1 MSEHHNSA
9 GFELAG
15 FVGPLKYLDL
25 VGWNF
30 KRITISITMFIA
42 FPAILNIVFLKLFEK
57 KFKWIKSDDYLVSY
71 ENEHI
76 LG

>member
-30 KRITISITMFIA
+30 KSITISITMFIT
-42 FPAILNIVFLKLFEK
+42 FPAILNIVFF
-57 KFKWIKSDDYLVSY
+57 
-71 ENEHI
+71 
-76 LG
+76 